1 MAYALPKIT
10 LAVFLSIIRP
20 SFGKGVKVRAADVEI
35 GRSGVEYVVE
45 GGSNASKRE
54 AEMRTVQACIVAA
67 IGILE
72 REVVRSTGG
81 ASANKR
87 WILEG
92 RPHFSITM
100 EDFRKA
106 VPGGS
111 HVGSGWHSKRKSLAG
126 CGVDIYSVSIVR
138 GDGGHLVHFVPC

>member
-1 MAYALPKIT
+1 MAYALPRIT

-20 SFGKGVKVRAADVEI
+20 NFGKGVKVRAADVEI

-54 AEMRTVQACIVAA
+54 ADMRTVQACIVAA

-72 REVVRSTGG
+72 REAVRSTGG

-87 WILEG
+87 WIREG
-92 RPHFSITM
+92 RPHFSLTM

-106 VPGGS
+106 VPGNS
-111 HVGSGWHSKRKSLAG
+111 HVRSGWNSKRNGLASS
-126 CGVDIYSVSIVR
+126 GVNVYSVDIVR
-138 GDGGHLVHFVPC
+138 GDDGHLVHFVPC